1 MAGSERKDLTWKIKK
16 RLHKLTAEELFD
28 VVENITPVPDVDHSE
43 VTKGDEESCFDYIC
57 TYLNCKT
64 LLDSEDQGLSHLL
77 ALRDIINEIIALRFT
92 VPTPAKLISQGTG
105 GKIADT
111 DTPPTEST
119 DQQAVEYQMLMD
131 NYEALGKKI
140 AEHRTTS
147 DQHTPTSTISP
158 QTDLSAG
165 TLAQNRSTT
174 DPVHR
179 QPDSMV
185 SLRDLSFLQHK
196 EFKVH
201 GGQVGD
207 STSDISYHG
216 LCKQIDGGLKAKH
229 SESEIIHGVLRIVKP
244 GQFKD
249 MLINKDDLTLSEL
262 KSFMRSH
269 LSEKSGSEL
278 FQELMSTKQHEQE
291 SPQQFLYR
299 MIGLKQKVMFASRQG
314 NMDIEYEPRTV
325 QNVFLRT
332 VHQGLLPK
340 YSDIRTELKPL
351 LSDNAVSDEALIRQV
366 NKVCSEESERQR
378 RLGHGSRQKVTHAHS
393 AQLENNDTEK
403 QPENKTKSKNNVIEE
418 LNAKVDA
425 LTKLVESLTAVKTQ
439 EKPCECSHTKP
450 KPRPTARQYGCPSCI
465 EKGSNSCNHCFK
477 CGEAGHRA
485 VGCLTKGQNKNT
497 SHSSANANAI
507 SSSGKQCMTEKETPQ
522 ESHAHVKTNFVTP
535 SPLNTE
541 TEIRERVAQL
551 VGRKCNIKCYINSYA
566 VDCLFDTGAQ
576 VSLLDRQW
584 VKTYLPEHKVRPLAE
599 LIGRQPLSVLAV
611 NGEPLPYDGWIG
623 VMVSLPDNSDPNLTI
638 QVPFLVSSVPMDRP
652 LIGFNVIEQL
662 ILGPESG
669 ADLIP
674 TLVALLRGAMN
685 LQDDK
690 ASAIVSF
697 VQTKHTS
704 EEKVSRS
711 VLRVGQY
718 DVVIPAGQVRH
729 VKCRVPSP
737 FDTSHPVVLFE
748 PTENNPQLQQLDVG
762 DSLVA
767 ISQAKVPYVRVPIG
781 NHTKHEV
788 TLPCRTVLGSIEPVI
803 KIVQT
808 DEGSLKRSD
817 SQEVPKTQQDKGS
830 SVAER
835 WDQPVDVSHLSEEQ
849 QKVAKEM
856 LREESAAFARDD
868 NDMGCIRSLEMSITL
883 NDNNPV
889 QRSYASIPKPLYR
902 EVKEYIEDLLARGWI
917 VKSKSPYSA
926 PVICVRKKD
935 GTLRLCIDY
944 RLLNQR
950 TVPDR
955 HPLPRIQ
962 DLTDTLGGYSW
973 FSILDQG
980 KAYHQ
985 GFIAE
990 GSRHLT
996 AFITPWGLF
1005 EWVRIPFGLTNAP
1018 AAFQRSMEEM
1028 LAPLRDECC
1037 IPYLDDI
1044 LCYAKTFEDHIEGL
1058 RKVLR
1063 ALQSHGV
1070 KLRPTKCDLFK
1081 HEVRYVGRLVSAEG
1095 IRIDPKDLEAVYALK
1110 NETPTTIGDVRRIAG
1125 FLSYYRSF
1133 VQDFS
1138 RVAKPIYELLQQ
1150 KRGEEQQTQ
1159 ERRKG
1164 QKGKGAQLPSRTP
1177 VEWTEQHQETLCKLI
1192 DQLVNPPILAY
1203 PDFELP
1209 FVLHTDASDKG
1220 LGAVLY
1226 QRQNGKLRVIGY
1238 GSRTLNPAEKNYRM
1252 HSGKL
1257 EFLALKWAV
1266 CEKFRDYLYYAP
1278 HFTIY
1283 TDNNPLTYV
1292 MSTAKL
1298 NAVGFRWVGELSD
1311 FRFDIRYRPGKANGD
1326 ADTLSRC
1333 PLDINKYVT
1342 ECTQELPREAVTATW
1357 GGCRAGE
1364 QGDVAWIAALALAQ
1378 SAQNEPSSREAV
1390 TPIDLA
1396 ELQNAQRTDPVI
1408 GEILKLKESNKP
1420 LTDDMKQSVRGTGR
1434 KMMHEWSRL
1443 HIENG
1448 VLYRKTAERQQLVL
1462 PASFK
1467 PLVLK
1472 HLHDDMGHVGTERV
1486 LNLARQRFYWPYMR
1500 REIETY
1506 VTRQCQCIKQKKPV
1520 THIRAPMGS
1529 ITTSSPLELV
1539 SIDYM
1544 HLEPSR
1550 GGYQYILVV
1559 VDHFTRYAQAYPT
1572 RNKSGKTAA
1581 EKIFNDYIPRYGYMS
1596 RLHHDQGKEFENEL
1610 FRTLQQMSTVGHSRT
1625 TPYHPQ
1631 GNPAERFNRTILQML
1646 RTLSEEKKE
1655 SWKDYLPQIVH
1666 AYNSTRHEATGYS
1679 PFFLLFGR
1687 HPRLPIDLLFRMVTS
1702 EEPQTSKGYAEKWA
1716 ERMTEAY
1723 RIASENSKKSSARG
1737 KKYYDQH
1744 TRGVVL
1750 QPGDRVLV
1758 RNLSQRGGPGKLRSY
1773 WESTIYIVAEQI
1785 SDNPV
1790 YKVVKET
1797 DRNKSRVLHRNL
1809 LHLVNDLPV
1818 DLPTVMEKTKS
1829 KKRRDSKP
1837 PLRETEPQPD
1847 SDTSSDDDD
1856 GNTYYELRYNLR
1868 SGNRMDAPPTEQR
1881 EAEQEQYGDNQNNDS
1896 NSDIEEEEHVGN
1908 GEPRVS
1914 RTPSAA
1920 SESEAEE
1927 PIPEV
1932 IPERPR
1938 LTPDTNE
1945 HTPRRSIRDRRPAP
1959 RFTYDTLGQPSVQG
1973 HPSVGSAEV
1982 YGPPQMSHWGMQV
1995 YPFAPY
2001 SVPTPYPIP
2010 SPYWPSP
2017 YPCPVFQ
2024 NMQTYT

>member
-1 MAGSERKDLTWKIKK
+1 MSDGERKELTWKIKK
-16 RLHKLTAEELFD
+16 RLHKLTAEELFE
-28 VVENITPVPDVDHSE
+28 VAENITQVPDVDSSM
-43 VTKGDEESCFDYIC
+43 VTKGDEEGCYDFIC

-64 LLDSEDQGLSHLL
+64 LLDSEDQGFSHLL
-77 ALRDIINEIIALRFT
+77 ALRDVINEMITRRLA
-92 VPTPAKLISQGTG
+92 VPTPVKVINTG
-105 GKIADT
+105 GNIT
-111 DTPPTEST
+111 DTSPIEPT
-119 DQQAVEYQMLMD
+119 DPLAVEYQTLMA
-131 NYEALGKKI
+131 NYEALGKKL
-140 AEHRTTS
+140 AECRTS
-147 DQHTPTSTISP
+147 QAHHTPTSTGSP
-158 QTDLSAG
+158 HTDRSAG
-165 TLAQNRSTT
+165 TLAQDHSTT
-174 DPVHR
+174 DPAHSR
-179 QPDSMV
+179 PDSMV
-185 SLRDLSFLQHK
+185 SLRDLSFLQRR
-196 EFKVH
+196 EFKIH

-207 STSDISYHG
+207 SVSDISYHG
-216 LCKQIDGGLKAKH
+216 LCKQIDEGLKARH
-229 SESEIIHGVLRIVKP
+229 TQSEIIQGVLRIVKP

-278 FQELMSTKQHEQE
+278 FQELMSTKQFEQE

-299 MIGLKQKVMFASRQG
+299 MIGLKQKVMFASKQG

-351 LSDNAVSDEALIRQV
+351 LSDYSVSDESLIRQV
-366 NKVCSEESERQR
+366 NKVCNEESERQR
-378 RLGHGSRQKVTHAHS
+378 RLGHGPRQKVSQAHS
-393 AQLENNDTEK
+393 AQLEGNDTEK
-403 QPENKTKSKNNVIEE
+403 QPESKTKSKNNVIEE

-425 LTKLVESLTAVKTQ
+425 LTKLVESLTAVKTPEQ
-439 EKPCECSHTKP
+439 SCQCAH
-450 KPRPTARQYGCPSCI
+450 PRPRLKSPARRYGCPKCI
-465 EKGSNSCNHCFK
+465 EKGSDSCNHCFT
-477 CGEAGHRA
+477 CGESGHRSQ
-485 VGCLTKGQNKNT
+485 GCLKRGQTRNP
-497 SHSSANANAI
+497 SQPSADAHAI
-507 SSSGKQCMTEKETPQ
+507 SSSEPSPTEAKPPQ
-522 ESHAHVKTNFVTP
+522 ENHAHVKTNFVTH
-535 SPLNTE
+535 SPVNLE
-541 TEIRERVAQL
+541 TEIRDRVAQL
-551 VGRKCNIKCYINSYA
+551 VGRKCNIKCYVHSYA
-566 VDCLFDTGAQ
+566 VDCLFDTGSQ

-584 VKTYLPEHKVRPLAE
+584 VKTYLPDHKVRPLAE
-599 LIGRQPLSVLAV
+599 LIGGPPLKVLAV
-611 NGEPLPYDGWIG
+611 NGKPLPYDGWVG
-623 VMVSLPDNSDPNLTI
+623 VTVSLPENSDPNLTI
-638 QVPFLVSSVPMDRP
+638 HVPFLVSSVPMDCP

-662 ILGPESG
+662 ILGPEGG
-669 ADLIP
+669 ANLLS
-674 TLVALLRGAMN
+674 TLVSLLQGAMN
-685 LQDDK
+685 IQDDK
-690 ASAIVSF
+690 ASAFVNF
-697 VQTKHTS
+697 VQTKLTNV
-704 EEKVSRS
+704 EKVSRS
-711 VLRVGQY
+711 VLRVGQH
-718 DVVIPAGQVRH
+718 DVVIPAGEVRH

-737 FDTSHPVVLFE
+737 FDTANSIVLFE
-748 PTENNPQLQQLDVG
+748 PTDNNPQLQQLDVG

-767 ISQAKVPYVRVPIG
+767 ISQTKVPYVRVPIG

-788 TLPCRTVLGSIEPVI
+788 TLPCRTVLGSIEPVV
-803 KIVQT
+803 KILQT
-808 DEGSLKRSD
+808 DERGLESSG
-817 SQEVPKTQQDKGS
+817 SQEFPETQQEKCSG
-830 SVAER
+830 VAEK
-835 WDQPVDVSHLSEEQ
+835 WDPPVDVSHLSEEQ
-849 QKVAKEM
+849 QRVAKE
-856 LREESAAFARDD
+856 LLHDESAAFAQDD
-868 NDMGCIRSLEMSITL
+868 NDMGCITSLEMSITL
-883 NDNNPV
+883 KDNNPV
-889 QRSYASIPKPLYR
+889 QKSYASIPKPLYK

-1044 LCYAKTFEDHIEGL
+1044 LCYAKTFEDHVEGL

-1063 ALQSHGV
+1063 ALQGHGV

-1125 FLSYYRSF
+1125 FLSYYRSY

-1150 KRGEEQQTQ
+1150 KRSQEQQSQ
-1159 ERRKG
+1159 ERRKS

-1177 VEWTEQHQETLCKLI
+1177 VEWTELHQGTLCKLI
-1192 DQLVNPPILAY
+1192 DQLTNPPILAY

-1226 QRQNGKLRVIGY
+1226 QRQNGRLRVIGY
-1238 GSRTLNPAEKNYRM
+1238 GSRTLNPAERNYRL

-1298 NAVGFRWVGELSD
+1298 NAVGYRWVGELSD
-1311 FRFDIRYRPGKANGD
+1311 FRFDIKYRPGKANAD

-1333 PLDINKYVT
+1333 PLDIDRYVT
-1342 ECTQELPREAVTATW
+1342 ECTQELPTEAVTATW

-1364 QGDVAWIAALALAQ
+1364 SGDVAWIAALALAQ
-1378 SAQNEPSSREAV
+1378 SVQSEPRSREAV

-1396 ELQNAQRTDPVI
+1396 ELQKAQRTDPVI
-1408 GEILKLKESNKP
+1408 GEILKMKESNKA
-1420 LTDDMKQSVRGTGR
+1420 LTEDMKRSVKGIGK
-1434 KMMHEWSRL
+1434 KMMHEWTRL
-1443 HIENG
+1443 HIEDG
-1448 VLYRKTAERQQLVL
+1448 ILYRKTAERRQLVL
-1462 PASFK
+1462 PASLK

-1472 HLHDDMGHVGTERV
+1472 HLHDDMGHVGAERV

-1500 REIETY
+1500 REIEIY
-1506 VTRQCQCIKQKKPV
+1506 VTRHCHCIKQKKPV

-1544 HLEPSR
+1544 HLEPSK

-1581 EKIFNDYIPRYGYMS
+1581 EKIFNDFIPRYGYMS
-1596 RLHHDQGKEFENEL
+1596 RLHHDQGKEFENDL
-1610 FRTLQQMSTVGHSRT
+1610 FRTLQQMSAVGHSRT

-1646 RTLSEEKKE
+1646 RTLSEDKKE
-1655 SWKDYLPQIVH
+1655 NWKEYLPQIVH

-1687 HPRLPIDLLFRMVTS
+1687 HPRLPIDLLLRMVTK
-1702 EEPQTSKGYAEKWA
+1702 EEPQTARGYAEKWA
-1716 ERMTEAY
+1716 KRMTEAY
-1723 RIASENSKKSSARG
+1723 RIASQNSKKSSAHG

-1744 TRGVVL
+1744 TKGVVL

-1758 RNLSQRGGPGKLRSY
+1758 RNLSQRGGPGKLRAY
-1773 WESTIYIVAEQI
+1773 WEDSTYIVTEQI
-1785 SDNPV
+1785 NDNPV

-1797 DRNKSRVLHRNL
+1797 DRSKSRILHRNL

-1818 DLPTVMEKTKS
+1818 YLPAEVEKPKS
-1829 KKRRDSKP
+1829 KKRKGTNTP
-1837 PLRETEPQPD
+1837 HRETESQPD
-1847 SDTSSDDDD
+1847 SDTSSDEE

-1868 SGNRMDAPPTEQR
+1868 SGNRTDDTCTEPR
-1881 EAEQEQYGDNQNNDS
+1881 ETQQGQYGDNQNNEP
-1896 NSDIEEEEHVGN
+1896 NSDIEEEGN
-1908 GEPRVS
+1908 DANAEPRVS
-1914 RTPSAA
+1914 HTPSIA

-1927 PIPEV
+1927 PVPER

-1938 LTPDTNE
+1938 LTPDP
-1945 HTPRRSIRDRRPAP
+1945 TPRRSHRDRRPTT

-1973 HPSVGSAEV
+1973 HPSVNSAEV
-1982 YGPPQMSHWGMQV
+1982 YGPPQMTHWGMQV
-1995 YPFAPY
+1995 YPQAHYP
-2001 SVPTPYPIP
+2001 VPTPYPIP

-2017 YPCPVFQ
+2017 YPYPVFQ
-2024 NMQTYT
+2024 NMPTY